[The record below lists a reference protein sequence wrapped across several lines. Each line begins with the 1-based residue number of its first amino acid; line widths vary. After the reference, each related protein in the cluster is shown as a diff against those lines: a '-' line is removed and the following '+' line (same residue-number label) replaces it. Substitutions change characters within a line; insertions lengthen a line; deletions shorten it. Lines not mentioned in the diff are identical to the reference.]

1 MAISAVKGLV
11 SEFYTPEQDGD
22 EAEKTA
28 FEVKPLNGLIAMEVL
43 SEGRTDENGN
53 LHLSAAAM
61 NKALRHGFVGWRHF
75 NDETGKEIK
84 FSVTNFH
91 RVPPMELNNIVNKII
106 NMSQLTGEEIK
117 NS

>member
-1 MAISAVKGLV
+1 MAITAVAGLV
-11 SEFYTPEQDGD
+11 SEFYTPEQEGEED
-22 EAEKTA
+22 KTA
-28 FEVKPLNGLIAMEVL
+28 FEIKPLNGLVAMEVL

-61 NKALRHGFVGWRHF
+61 NKTLRHGLVGWQNF
-75 NDETGKEIK
+75 NDETGKAIK

-106 NMSQLTGEEIK
+106 NSSQLTGEEIK